1 MTLFSQANIF
11 RRTKNVDGM
20 ELRMDQTFEWENR
33 PRLVHEVANL
43 LRDGIYSGHFAPGDY
58 LRQVE
63 ISTLFKVSRTPIREA
78 FRVLE
83 QEGIVTKSNGG
94 AVQVVKA
101 DTASLLDAYA
111 MREVIDGLAAREATK
126 RINIDALGHLNNL
139 IDQQRTSISPWVPQ
153 NYTALNV
160 QFHAAIIE
168 IAQNKFLSRELP
180 LVGMTSQVFTPSS
193 SLNRDRAAMAIDE
206 HIGIVA
212 AIEAGDGQRAETVA
226 RLHIR
231 TTMNHL
237 EKRIEDQ

>member
-1 MTLFSQANIF
+1 
-11 RRTKNVDGM
+11 
-20 ELRMDQTFEWENR
+20 MDQTFEWEKR
-33 PRLVHEVANL
+33 PRLVHEVAKL
-43 LRDGIYSGHFAPGDY
+43 LRDRIYSGHFAPGDY

-101 DTASLLDAYA
+101 DASTLLDAYA
-111 MREVIDGLAAREATK
+111 MREVIDGLAAKEATK
-126 RINIDALGHLNNL
+126 RIDGDALDHLNSL
-139 IDQQRTSISPWVPQ
+139 IEKQRSSMSPWVPQ
-153 NYTALNV
+153 DYTALNV

-168 IAQNKFLSRELP
+168 IAQNRFLSRELP

-193 SLNRDRAAMAIDE
+193 SLNIDRAAMAIDE
-206 HIGIVA
+206 HTSIVA
-212 AIEAGDGQRAETVA
+212 AIEAGDSQRAEAVA

-231 TTMNHL
+231 TTINHL
-237 EKRIEDQ
+237 EKRVEQL